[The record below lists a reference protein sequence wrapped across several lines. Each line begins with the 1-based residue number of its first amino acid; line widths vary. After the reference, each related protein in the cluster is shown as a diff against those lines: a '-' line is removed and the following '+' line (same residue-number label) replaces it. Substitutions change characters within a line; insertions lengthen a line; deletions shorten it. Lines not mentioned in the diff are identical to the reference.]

1 MPILAKIDRIK
12 LMVEVQE
19 SLPIRVRFAPS
30 PTGPLHV
37 GGVRTAL
44 FNWLFA
50 KQNNGKFILRIEDT
64 DTARS
69 EKRYEEGIMEAL
81 QWLGLNWD
89 EGPNPELL
97 NLKEQGKESKSQYI
111 GNYGPYRQSER
122 IEIYKYYLEK
132 LLKENKA
139 YWCYCGKEELEA
151 ERQAMLAQGLPPKYS
166 GHCSNLKEPPP
177 GKKRGAIRF
186 RTLGIKIEFKD
197 IIRGKVT
204 FDAGLFGDF
213 IIARNLESPLFNFSG
228 AVDDWEMKIS
238 HVIRGEEHLSNT
250 PKQILIQKALGFDT
264 PIYAHI
270 PLILNPDRSKLSKR
284 FAETSVLKYRE
295 DGYLP
300 EALINFLVLL
310 GWHPADDRE
319 ILSLDDLIKE
329 FSIKRVQRAGAVFNQ
344 EKLDWLNS
352 QYLKNLSINDLAKKL
367 MPLLQK
373 ENIYPEEQFLVKV
386 VEVERERIKKL
397 ADFLNIAR
405 FFFELPN
412 YEAKMLL
419 WKQRTMFQ
427 TKETLQKI
435 LTILNDLKNEKD
447 KIERDVLYQ
456 NLLPLINQEGR
467 GEILWPLRVA
477 VSGQLA
483 SPDPLD
489 IIKVLGLE
497 ETKKRIQIAIDKLSF
512 DGNQ

>member
-1 MPILAKIDRIK
+1 MIDSGTS
-12 LMVEVQE
+12 V
-19 SLPIRVRFAPS
+19 RVRFAPS

-69 EKRYEEGIMEAL
+69 ERRYEEGIMEAL
-81 QWLGLNWD
+81 EWLGLYWD

-97 NLKEQGKESKSQYI
+97 RASEQEKKEKNQYI
-111 GNYGPYRQSER
+111 GEYGPYRQSER
-122 IEIYKYYLEK
+122 VNIYKRYLEK
-132 LLKENKA
+132 LLEENRA
-139 YWCYCGKEELEA
+139 YWCYCSREELEA

-177 GKKRGAIRF
+177 GKKEGAIRF
-186 RTLGIKIEFKD
+186 RTPNVKVEFKD
-197 IIRGKVT
+197 IIRGKVV
-204 FDAGLFGDF
+204 FDASLFGDF

-264 PIYAHI
+264 PVYAHI

-310 GWHPADDRE
+310 GWHPTDDRE
-319 ILSLDDLIKE
+319 ILSLEDLIKE
-329 FSIKRVQRAGAVFNQ
+329 FNIKRVQKAGAIFNQ
-344 EKLDWLNS
+344 EKLDWLNN
-352 QYLKNLSINDLAKKL
+352 QYLKNLDAEDLAEKL
-367 MPLLQK
+367 MPLLHR
-373 ENIYPEEQFLVKV
+373 ENIYPEKHFLVKI

-397 ADFLNIAR
+397 ADFPSNAN
-405 FFFELPN
+405 FFFKLPN

-419 WKQRTMFQ
+419 WKQRTISQ

-435 LTILNDLKNEKD
+435 LAILNEFEEEKD
-447 KIERDVLYQ
+447 EIEKAAFYQ
-456 NLLPLINQEGR
+456 ALLPLINQEGR
-467 GEILWPLRVA
+467 GEVLWPLRVA

-489 IIKVLGLE
+489 IIKVLGLK
-497 ETKKRIQIAIDKLSF
+497 ETKRRIQIAVDKLTS
-512 DGNQ
+512 DGS

>member
-1 MPILAKIDRIK
+1 MSNLVKNDKIKPMI
-12 LMVEVQE
+12 E
-19 SLPIRVRFAPS
+19 SNERPVRVRFAPS

-64 DTARS
+64 DAARS

-81 QWLGLNWD
+81 QWLGLDWD

-97 NLKEQGKESKSQYI
+97 HLSEQEKQKAKQYR
-111 GNYGPYRQSER
+111 GDYGPYRQSER
-122 IEIYKYYLEK
+122 IEIYKRYLER
-132 LLKENKA
+132 LLEENRA
-139 YWCYCGKEELEA
+139 YWCYCDKEELEA

-186 RTLGIKIEFKD
+186 RTPNVKVEFKD
-197 IIRGKVT
+197 IIRGRVT
-204 FDAGLFGDF
+204 FDASLFGDF
-213 IIARNLESPLFNFSG
+213 IIARSLESPLFNFSG
-228 AVDDWEMKIS
+228 AIDDWEMKIS

-310 GWHPADDRE
+310 GWHPTHDRE
-319 ILSLDDLIKE
+319 IFSLEDLIKE
-329 FSIKRVQRAGAVFNQ
+329 FNIKRVQKAGAVFNQ

-352 QYLKNLSINDLAKKL
+352 QYLKNLNSRNLAEKL
-367 MPLLQK
+367 IPILQK
-373 ENIYPEEQFLVKV
+373 ENIYPEKEFLVKV
-386 VEVERERIKKL
+386 VEVERERLKKL
-397 ADFLNIAR
+397 TDFLVIAR

-419 WKQRTMFQ
+419 WKERNISQ
-427 TKETLQKI
+427 TKETLQQI
-435 LTILNDLKNEKD
+435 LVALDHFDEEKNE
-447 KIERDVLYQ
+447 IEKSVLYQ
-456 NLLPLINQEGR
+456 AISPIIEKEGR
-467 GEILWPLRVA
+467 GEVLWPLRVA
-477 VSGQLA
+477 VSGQMA

-489 IIKVLGLE
+489 IIKVLGLKE
-497 ETKKRIQIAIDKLSF
+497 AKRRIRIAIDKLTS
-512 DGNQ
+512 DGE